1 MKVHIQKEK
10 IALKFENIN
19 VRANFSTL
27 FQEVNST
34 HFFLSLQNIYNT
46 SVQFEV
52 KEYGKFMISF
62 FRVLFS
68 PDDVE
73 FFKILWWRFS
83 SSQVLRETPG
93 AALHTENRKRRR
105 GPAKG
110 QVLLTTQWFI
120 IRTWTTFHGSK
131 WKWISESE

>member
-27 FQEVNST
+27 FQEVNYT

-62 FRVLFS
+62 FWVLFS

-73 FFKILWWRFS
+73 FFKIL
-83 SSQVLRETPG
+83 
-93 AALHTENRKRRR
+93 
-105 GPAKG
+105 
-110 QVLLTTQWFI
+110 
-120 IRTWTTFHGSK
+120 
-131 WKWISESE
+131 

>member
-19 VRANFSTL
+19 VR
-27 FQEVNST
+27 VNST

-62 FRVLFS
+62 FWVLFS

-73 FFKILWWRFS
+73 FFKIL
-83 SSQVLRETPG
+83 
-93 AALHTENRKRRR
+93 
-105 GPAKG
+105 
-110 QVLLTTQWFI
+110 
-120 IRTWTTFHGSK
+120 
-131 WKWISESE
+131 